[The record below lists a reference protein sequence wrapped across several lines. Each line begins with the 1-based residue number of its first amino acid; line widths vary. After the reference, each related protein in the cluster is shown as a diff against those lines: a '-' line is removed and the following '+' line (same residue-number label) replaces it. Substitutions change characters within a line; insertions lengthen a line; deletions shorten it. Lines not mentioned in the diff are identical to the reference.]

1 MRAGRGFLTPRRERS
16 MTQPQ
21 AFSLRLSLCRRN
33 DPQSKSASHFP
44 HFARLS
50 AASLNTLSG
59 LLGKMNVPSVVE
71 RVWPWRRANLVM
83 AALSFRHVAACSL
96 LTSSAVCL
104 TCCGE
109 VLKGGDKCD

>member
-1 MRAGRGFLTPRRERS
+1 

-109 VLKGGDKCD
+109 VLKGGDICD

>member
-1 MRAGRGFLTPRRERS
+1 

-21 AFSLRLSLCRRN
+21 GFSMRLSLCRRN

-59 LLGKMNVPSVVE
+59 LLGKMNVSTVVE
-71 RVWPWRRANLVM
+71 RAWPWRRATLVM
-83 AALSFRHVAACSL
+83 AALSFRHVTACSL
-96 LTSSAVCL
+96 LTSSAVYL

-109 VLKGGDKCD
+109 VLKGGYKCD